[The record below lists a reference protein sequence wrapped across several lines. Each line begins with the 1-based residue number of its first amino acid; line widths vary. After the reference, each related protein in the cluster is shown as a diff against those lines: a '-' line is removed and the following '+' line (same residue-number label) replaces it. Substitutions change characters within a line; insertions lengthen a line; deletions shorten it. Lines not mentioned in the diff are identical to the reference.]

1 MKNIILKLRR
11 FLIISLA
18 FTGTAALAF
27 ANPPVKPELN
37 NSSSTTAALTFNY
50 TGPELGIEEWM
61 SDITY
66 WGFPYEYV
74 ASEAEGGIEGWMV
87 NTLYWSYPSEYEAS
101 EAADGIEG
109 WMVNTLYW
117 SYPSEYELTG
127 NPDGIE
133 DWMMNPCYWDT
144 VHKYECADNNNPA
157 VIKST
162 ICMNKWTKDS
172 DRLVNG
178 G

>member
-74 ASEAEGGIEGWMV
+74 ASEAADGIEGWMV

-101 EAADGIEG
+101 EAAGGIEG

-144 VHKYECADNNNPA
+144 VHKHECADNNNPA
-157 VIKST
+157 VIQST

-172 DRLVNG
+172 DRLVKG

>member
-74 ASEAEGGIEGWMV
+74 ASEA
-87 NTLYWSYPSEYEAS
+87 
-101 EAADGIEG
+101 ADGIEG

-144 VHKYECADNNNPA
+144 VHKHECADNNNPA
-157 VIKST
+157 VIQST

-172 DRLVNG
+172 DRLVKG

>member
-37 NSSSTTAALTFNY
+37 NSSITTAALTFNY
-50 TGPELGIEEWM
+50 TGPEFGIEEWM
-61 SDITY
+61 TDITY
-66 WGFPYEYV
+66 WGF
-74 ASEAEGGIEGWMV
+74 
-87 NTLYWSYPSEYEAS
+87 PSEYEAS
-101 EAADGIEG
+101 EAEDGIEG

-117 SYPSEYELTG
+117 SYPSDYELAG

-144 VHKYECADNNNPA
+144 VHKHECADNNNPA

-172 DRLVNG
+172 DRLVKG